1 MSKRDIAAEV
11 LEGLRE
17 IQEYRAG
24 KRTLRT
30 HRVPKPL
37 PCLSAGRIRGIREEL
52 NLSRA
57 VFASMLRTPVRTV
70 EGWEQGR
77 SKPPPAATALI
88 LMARKYPDT
97 LERLASL

>member
-1 MSKRDIAAEV
+1 MSERNIAAEV
-11 LEGLRE
+11 LAGLHE
-17 IQEYRAG
+17 VQQHRAG

-30 HRVPKPL
+30 TRIPKPL
-37 PCLSAGRIRGIREEL
+37 PGLSPERIRGIREEL

-77 SKPPPAATALI
+77 SKPPPSATALI